1 VGEVLYAATQFRAR
15 PIREELRGHRCTVLL
30 VDPDPASLA
39 AMEQALRDGGFLTA
53 TAFDGA
59 GALAASHRVDTL
71 NLLVTNVQATQMHA
85 VELADVLRRR
95 HPGLQ
100 VLYMTTSEDEL
111 FGERL
116 LLSGDDDVIEKPFS
130 GGELVEA
137 VSSLLR

>member
-1 VGEVLYAATQFRAR
+1 VGEVLYAATQFRTRTA
-15 PIREELRGHRCTVLL
+15 REESRGRRSIVLL
-30 VDPDPASLA
+30 VDPDPAALA
-39 AMEQALRDGGFLTA
+39 AMEQALRDGGFVTA

-59 GALAASHRVDTL
+59 GALAASHRVGTL
-71 NLLVTNVQATQMHA
+71 DLLVTNVQATQMHA
-85 VELADVLRRR
+85 VELADVLRRQ

-130 GGELVEA
+130 GGELVDA

>member
-1 VGEVLYAATQFRAR
+1 VGEVLYAATQFRTR
-15 PIREELRGHRCTVLL
+15 PVREESRGRRSTVLL
-30 VDPDPASLA
+30 VDPDPAALA
-39 AMEQALRDGGFLTA
+39 AMEQALRDGGFVTA

-59 GALAASHRVDTL
+59 GALAASHRVGTL
-71 NLLVTNVQATQMHA
+71 HLLVTNVQATQMHA
-85 VELADVLRRR
+85 VELADVLRRQ

-130 GGELVEA
+130 GGELVDA

>member
-1 VGEVLYAATQFRAR
+1 M
-15 PIREELRGHRCTVLL
+15 
-30 VDPDPASLA
+30 D
-39 AMEQALRDGGFLTA
+39 QALRDGGFVTA
-53 TAFDGA
+53 TAFDGS
-59 GALAASHRVDTL
+59 GALAASQRVGTL
-71 NLLVTNVQATQMHA
+71 NLLVTNVQAAPMHA
-85 VELADVLRRR
+85 VELADVLRRQ

-111 FGERL
+111 FGER

>member
-1 VGEVLYAATQFRAR
+1 MGDVLYAATQFGTRTV
-15 PIREELRGHRCTVLL
+15 REESRGRRSTVLL
-30 VDPDPASLA
+30 VDPDPAALA
-39 AMEQALRDGGFLTA
+39 AMEQALLDEGFVTA
-53 TAFDGA
+53 TALDGT
-59 GALAASHRVDTL
+59 GALAASYRVGTL
-71 NLLVTNVQATQMHA
+71 NLLVTNVQTTQMHA
-85 VELADVLRRR
+85 LELADVLRRQ

-130 GGELVEA
+130 GGELVDA

>member
-1 VGEVLYAATQFRAR
+1 
-15 PIREELRGHRCTVLL
+15 
-30 VDPDPASLA
+30 
-39 AMEQALRDGGFLTA
+39 
-53 TAFDGA
+53 
-59 GALAASHRVDTL
+59 
-71 NLLVTNVQATQMHA
+71 MHA
-85 VELADVLRRR
+85 VELADVMRRQ